1 MTAFGIYAAIGD
13 PPHGER
19 LQRCID
25 EVSAEAQLAEQVGFE
40 AILVGEHHQHRDGF
54 LPSPLIVSTAVAAR
68 TQRIRVGTGVLLLP
82 LYHPVH
88 VAEDAATLDIISKG
102 RLILGVGMGYQAPD
116 FEAFGIPL
124 NQRASRLEEGIEII
138 RGCWTH
144 DRFSYD
150 GRRFRLHEVAIYP
163 KPVQQPH
170 PPIWVGAMADASIR
184 RAARYGDAWLTGMTQ
199 PVQNILRHTQA
210 YRAYADEYR
219 RPAHVILM
227 RDAWVAETRQRAE
240 AEYGP
245 EVLAAYKYYW
255 KNDSLSFRQNRSE
268 AEFTVEKMTSDRIIL
283 GSPEEVVDQLQRWR
297 EMTDAEMIIFRLRQ
311 AHSGGPPH
319 EQIMRAIR
327 LFGERV
333 IPKLV

>member
-1 MTAFGIYAAIGD
+1 MTTFGLYAAIGD

-19 LQRCID
+19 LQQCID
-25 EVSAEAQLAEQVGFE
+25 EVCAEAQLAEQVGFDT
-40 AILVGEHHQHRDGF
+40 ILVGEHHQHRDGF

-68 TQRIRVGTGVLLLP
+68 TQRIRIGTGILLLP

-102 RLILGVGMGYQAPD
+102 RLTLGVGMGYQAGD

-124 NQRASRLEEGIEII
+124 SQRVSRLEEGIEII

-150 GRRFRLHEVAIYP
+150 GKRFRLHDAAIYP

-170 PPIWVGAMADASIR
+170 PPIWVGAMADESIR
-184 RAARYGDAWLTGMTQ
+184 RAAQYGDAWLTGMTQ
-199 PVQNILRHTQA
+199 PIQNILRHVQIYQSSVA
-210 YRAYADEYR
+210 EFH
-219 RPAHVILM
+219 RPAQIILM
-227 RDAWVAETRQRAE
+227 RDAWVAQTHQQAE
-240 AEYGP
+240 EEYGP

-255 KNDSLSFRQNRSE
+255 KSDSLSFQNTRS
-268 AEFTVEKMTSDRIIL
+268 ASEFTLEKMASDRIVL
-283 GSPEEVVDQLQRWR
+283 GSPEEVVEQLQRWQ
-297 EMTDAEMIIFRLRQ
+297 ETTGAAMIIFRLRQ

-319 EQIMRAIR
+319 EKILRAIR
-327 LFGERV
+327 LFGEKV
-333 IPKLV
+333 IPKLG